1 MQGFAAYAAAKFGLT
16 GWSLSAFE
24 VHHLPGVLLAAKHYA
39 FSSCIW
45 MR

>member
-24 VHHLPGVLLAAKHYA
+24 VLNVPLYIVVR
-39 FSSCIW
+39 C
-45 MR
+45 